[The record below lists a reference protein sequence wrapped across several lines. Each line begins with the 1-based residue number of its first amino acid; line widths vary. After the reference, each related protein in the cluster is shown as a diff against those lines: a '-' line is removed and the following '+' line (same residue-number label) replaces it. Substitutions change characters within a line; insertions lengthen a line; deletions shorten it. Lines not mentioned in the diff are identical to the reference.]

1 MESLPSFRKKFTFK
15 PPARL
20 TTQEP
25 RPWPVDP
32 ELSRRV
38 EQTRRQIEH
47 TRRQLKRHVLPDR
60 KRRTRPGVAPA
71 TTSRP
76 IQILPSSDDQGGA
89 K

>member
-1 MESLPSFRKKFTFK
+1 MESLPSFRKKFAFK
-15 PPARL
+15 RSPRL
-20 TTQEP
+20 TPQDP

-47 TRRQLKRHVLPDR
+47 TRRQLKLHVLPAR
-60 KRRTRPGVAPA
+60 KGQTRGGVAPA
-71 TTSRP
+71 STSRP
-76 IQILPSSDDQGGA
+76 IQILPSSGDQREA